1 MNETSLPTAASSDE
15 SERLRSEIAQLPVEE
30 FEFRGTEM
38 VLHVASRL
46 RTQGARPGLCHR
58 RAIVLDR
65 CGTATEA
72 AGLAAAIPENAAII
86 ALDARGEALSSRIL
100 PGGLEDGAIGG
111 CQP

>member
-1 MNETSLPTAASSDE
+1 MLLPAYG
-15 SERLRSEIAQLPVEE
+15 LRGQ
-30 FEFRGTEM
+30 
-38 VLHVASRL
+38 VLAY
-46 RTQGARPGLCHR
+46 R

-111 CQP
+111 HQP